1 MIPEDVKINPAKKEK
16 RRKVVTENMIRAGIF
31 FQPNAVSQ
39 LLSVLTNK
47 KFTSPENP
55 DQHVPQISKISMGT
69 YM

>member
-39 LLSVLTNK
+39 RLSVDLWTHPPPPLV
-47 KFTSPENP
+47 SYS
-55 DQHVPQISKISMGT
+55 QHGGGGDR
-69 YM
+69 

>member
-39 LLSVLTNK
+39 LLSVWNLPLHLVT
-47 KFTSPENP
+47 
-55 DQHVPQISKISMGT
+55 PQETVVQEI
-69 YM
+69 